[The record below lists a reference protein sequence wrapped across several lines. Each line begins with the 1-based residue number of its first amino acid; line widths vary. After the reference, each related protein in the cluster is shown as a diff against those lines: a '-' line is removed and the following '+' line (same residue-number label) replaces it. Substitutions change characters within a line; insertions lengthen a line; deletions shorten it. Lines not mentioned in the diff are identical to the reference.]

1 MAFQGLALLLSLAC
15 GAVVFVVV
23 LLFNLFDTLVEPL
36 AAASLAAL
44 FGLVCAWAVLS
55 IGFFVRDR
63 RSHEC
68 LEATEQA
75 LKASETRLRLAM
87 KATGLGLWDYR
98 PGQESVGSNDEVALL
113 LGYEPD
119 AFSETRAAF
128 VERLHPEDRGMVR
141 ACFRD
146 YLDGRRTEYAC
157 EFRMRTR
164 SGAYRWFRSV
174 GQIVDRDALGQA
186 SRVIGTYLDI
196 TDQVGTMR
204 RLSELSAQLLTVQ
217 EEERRR
223 LARELHDEVGQQL
236 TAIKLNLHAVE
247 HNPMS
252 PDVLRR
258 VTDCG
263 AIVEHTLAQIR
274 ARVLDLRPPMLDDMG
289 LGPALDWYCR
299 RQEERAGICITLEG
313 AEVLERFA
321 EPIEIAAFRLV
332 QEAVNNALQH
342 GLADELAVCVRVE
355 GDDLLVTVTDNG
367 GGFNVLA
374 PGGNGVGLSVMK
386 ERVLLVH
393 GCFELSSEAIS
404 GTRIHARLPLSRG
417 GSS

>member
-1 MAFQGLALLLSLAC
+1 MVFQGLALLLALAC
-15 GAVVFVVV
+15 GGV
-23 LLFNLFDTLVEPL
+23 LI
-36 AAASLAAL
+36 A
-44 FGLVCAWAVLS
+44 G
-55 IGFFVRDR
+55 R
-63 RSHEC
+63 RSRKR
-68 LEATEQA
+68 LEATERA
-75 LKASETRLRLAM
+75 LTASETRLRLAM

-98 PGQESVGSNDEVALL
+98 PGQESVGSNDEVAQL
-113 LGYEPD
+113 LGYEPE

-146 YLDGRRTEYAC
+146 YLEGRRKEYAC

-174 GQIVDRDALGQA
+174 GQIVDRDGLGQA

-196 TDQVGTMR
+196 TDQVSAMR

-223 LARELHDEVGQQL
+223 HARELHDEIGQQL
-236 TAIKLNLHAVE
+236 TAIKLNLHALG
-247 HNPMS
+247 HDPMS
-252 PDVLRR
+252 GDASRR
-258 VTDCG
+258 LTDCG

-313 AEVLERFA
+313 AEFLGRFA
-321 EPIEIAAFRLV
+321 EPVEITAFRLV

-367 GGFNVLA
+367 RGFDVLA

-393 GCFELSSEAIS
+393 GCFELTSDAVS
-404 GTRIHARLPLSRG
+404 GTRIHARLPLSGG
-417 GSS
+417 GST

>member
-1 MAFQGLALLLSLAC
+1 MVVEGLALLLALAC
-15 GAVVFVVV
+15 GAVFI
-23 LLFNLFDTLVEPL
+23 T
-36 AAASLAAL
+36 
-44 FGLVCAWAVLS
+44 G
-55 IGFFVRDR
+55 R
-63 RSHEC
+63 RSRKR
-68 LEATEQA
+68 LEATERA
-75 LKASETRLRLAM
+75 LTASETRLRLAM
-87 KATGLGLWDYR
+87 QATGLGLWDYR
-98 PGQESVGSNDEVALL
+98 PGQESVGSNDEVAQL

-119 AFSETRAAF
+119 TFIETRAAF
-128 VERLHPEDRGMVR
+128 VERLHPEDRSMVR

-146 YLDGRRTEYAC
+146 YLDGRRPEYSC

-174 GQIVDRDALGQA
+174 GQIVERDGVGKA

-196 TDQVGTMR
+196 TDQVGAMR

-217 EEERRR
+217 EDERRR
-223 LARELHDEVGQQL
+223 LARELHDEIGQQL
-236 TAIKLNLHAVE
+236 TAIKLNLYALE
-247 HNPMS
+247 HDPMS
-252 PDVLRR
+252 HDVSRR
-258 VTDCG
+258 LTDCS

-313 AEVLERFA
+313 AEVLGRFA
-321 EPIEIAAFRLV
+321 EPIEITAFRLV

-355 GDDLLVTVTDNG
+355 GDDLLATVTDNG
-367 GGFNVLA
+367 RGFDVLA

-393 GCFELSSEAIS
+393 GSFELSSDAVS
-404 GTRIHARLPLSRG
+404 GTRMNARLPLSSG
-417 GSS
+417 GS